1 MKRLLFFLIPEQ
13 GLGQEVG
20 RPIRAGQV
28 SQSGCFHAWRP
39 PSPLERRRQGKRQG
53 PSPGFL
59 SRTSLHPGPS
69 RGRATP
75 NCHHRVPGIP
85 KGSSGRKAVIAEPAA
100 ARERPGRAGRNPGLA
115 ASVLALPWSHCPT
128 RGPARARS
136 SQEEPRTADPSGDG
150 PAPNPPERQL

>member
-100 ARERPGRAGRNPGLA
+100 AREARKGWRKSRPRSLRPRPALVSLSYPRPSQSPILPRGA
-115 ASVLALPWSHCPT
+115 ADRRPQ
-128 RGPARARS
+128 R
-136 SQEEPRTADPSGDG
+136 
-150 PAPNPPERQL
+150 